1 MMTYREIQERAKKEL
16 GRTVK
21 TCWIADV
28 KRELG
33 MTSRIAYNR
42 KSSSKVVYPCPD
54 GAVKQWLLK
63 ILKPN

>member
-1 MMTYREIQERAKKEL
+1 MTYKEIQIKAKKEL

-33 MTSRIAYNR
+33 LTTRIADNR
-42 KSSSKVVYPCPD
+42 KSNSEVKYPCPD
-54 GAVKQWLLK
+54 GPVKEWLLQT
-63 ILKPN
+63 LKSK